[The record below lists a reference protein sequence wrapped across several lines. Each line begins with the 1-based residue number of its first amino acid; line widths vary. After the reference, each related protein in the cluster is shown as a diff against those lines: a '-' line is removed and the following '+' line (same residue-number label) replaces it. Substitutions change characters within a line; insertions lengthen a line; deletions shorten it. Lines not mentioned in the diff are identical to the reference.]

1 MQKLTLDLDQNF
13 IIPFRRKILENII
26 IDRKSKYTVVS

>member
-1 MQKLTLDLDQNF
+1 MEKLILNLDDNY
-13 IIPFRRKILENII
+13 IIPYKRKILENII